1 MKPIQINGCYH
12 YHINSEGVVVNTRT
26 GRVLK
31 TDLNNCG
38 YRRVTLWS
46 DHQTRERV
54 AVHRLVALHYVENPF
69 AKDMV
74 NHIDGNKLNNH
85 YTNLEWVT
93 CSENTIHAFKTGLR
107 KSWNKGMKFTK

>member
-1 MKPIQINGCYH
+1 MKPIQIEGCEH
-12 YHINSEGVVVNTRT
+12 YHINNEGVVMNIKT

-38 YRRVTLWS
+38 YRRVTFWS
-46 DHQTRERV
+46 ENQERIRV
-54 AVHRLVALHYVENPF
+54 FVHKLVAIHFIDNPDN
-69 AKDMV
+69 KDMV

-85 YTNLEWVT
+85 YSNLEWCT

-107 KSWNKGMKFTK
+107 KSWNKGMKFK